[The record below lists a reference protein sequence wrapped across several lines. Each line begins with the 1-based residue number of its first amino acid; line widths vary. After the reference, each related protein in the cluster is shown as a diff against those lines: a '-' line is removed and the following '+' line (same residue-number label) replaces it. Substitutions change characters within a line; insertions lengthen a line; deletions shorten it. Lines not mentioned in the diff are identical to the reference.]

1 MTELLR
7 FHAFYE
13 GVRAPMRAD
22 ASALGS
28 LPTRAFRYCEA
39 IRTAS
44 AFGWY
49 IFPALDFS
57 LLWNSNDNGLSWRC
71 DSAEGLDHWKPLSKA
86 VQFPDHSDLFDKA
99 VPEDI
104 RGFSPP
110 WLARMWEP
118 GHVQIW
124 SGLVARTRP
133 GTSLLVRPVAN
144 LPRSGGYEVFEGIV
158 ETDAWFGPLFSNVRL
173 TRSDQPIEFRTHWP
187 IAQVQPIP
195 RSAYADR
202 TLDDVA
208 VLSGLSRLTAADWN
222 DFRRTVIL
230 PNLRPDRPFGEDAAN
245 RRRSRNRMPG
255 VG

>member
-1 MTELLR
+1 
-7 FHAFYE
+7 
-13 GVRAPMRAD
+13 MRAD

-49 IFPALDFS
+49 IFPVLDFS
-57 LLWNSNDNGLSWRC
+57 LRWNSDDNGICWRC
-71 DSAEGLDHWKPLSKA
+71 DSIKELSEWHPLSEA
-86 VQFPDHSDLFDKA
+86 VQLPGQSNLFDEA
-99 VPEDI
+99 VPIDI
-104 RGFSPP
+104 KGFSPP
-110 WLARMWEP
+110 WLVRMWEP

-144 LPRSGGYEVFEGIV
+144 LPRSGGYELFEGIV
-158 ETDAWFGPLFSNVRL
+158 ETDKWFGPLFSNVRL
-173 TRSDQPIEFRTHWP
+173 TRSNQPVEFRTHWP

-202 TLDDVA
+202 TLEDVE
-208 VLSGLSRLTAADWN
+208 VLLGLDKLNDKDWN
-222 DFRRTVIL
+222 DFRSTVVL
-230 PNLRPDRPFGEDAAN
+230 PNLQLDRPFGNNAAE
-245 RRRSRNRMPG
+245 RRRGRDDT
-255 VG
+255 